1 MIIADTF
8 QAVILI
14 ASLIAIACIG
24 EKYLGPDAEIW
35 LDNYKTD
42 RLGILDMNPSLTV
55 RHSFWS
61 VTIGGTFYW
70 MTMFC
75 SNQASIQKYLSVK
88 SISQVKVALWTS
100 SFGLI
105 IIYSLNFYTGMIMVS
120 KYKEC
125 DPLLSKRINAT
136 DELLPFYVIT
146 EMGHLKGITGFFVAG
161 IFAASLGTVASALN
175 SLSAVTMEDFI
186 AGALGVEIPKNKGA
200 FWVKCISIAYG
211 AVGFLLVFIVSKL
224 GSVMQVAIS
233 FNGMVGGVTLGLF
246 SLGMFFPWANAKGAT
261 FGSAVAT
268 ALITLMCIGQQISI
282 SDGSYNEKIK
292 FTTIQGCENNST
304 NIISSFNVEYEEE
317 IEDVGFFLYRVSY
330 IWYSALGCLITVF
343 VGMLG
348 SYVTGFENPSVKK
361 SLLSPPVRSFL
372 NFSKEENVES
382 GVIKGA
388 IKGFVNVTLDLNE
401 SKVDIK
407 ERHMVY

>member
-1 MIIADTF
+1 M
-8 QAVILI
+8 
-14 ASLIAIACIG
+14 
-24 EKYLGPDAEIW
+24 
-35 LDNYKTD
+35 
-42 RLGILDMNPSLTV
+42 
-55 RHSFWS
+55 
-61 VTIGGTFYW
+61 
-70 MTMFC
+70 
-75 SNQASIQKYLSVK
+75 
-88 SISQVKVALWTS
+88 
-100 SFGLI
+100 
-105 IIYSLNFYTGMIMVS
+105 
-120 KYKEC
+120 
-125 DPLLSKRINAT
+125 
-136 DELLPFYVIT
+136 
-146 EMGHLKGITGFFVAG
+146 
-161 IFAASLGTVASALN
+161 ASALN

-372 NFSKEENVES
+372 NSSKEENVES